1 MIHWHA
7 WAGILFIRAC
17 LFGSTLETVSCQT
30 AAHTG
35 GSSSLCR
42 QDPAHSPLYTV
53 SSPSRHIHALTHTA
67 HDGKKNTQTY
77 AAAHTYATRP
87 SVVEHMMDGPVR
99 DHFTSERPP
108 LPLPFFLL
116 PHSQDTVFT
125 FRRDIGSNVICLLGQ
140 LTYID
145 YLICHQKINTG
156 VGASANHTS
165 KSNSERNLSKKKINT
180 VKKLVFVLP
189 WLVCVCETHPGWSS
203 NHRPASISALT
214 SFHMDKM
221 STWVQCF
228 QKAISQQS
236 KHYFHLLWLPGQRK
250 HQDVHSQTGSHTVL
264 LKTLDLDRLYWQIVD
279 SDGLMD

>member
-1 MIHWHA
+1 MVLWGTI
-7 WAGILFIRAC
+7 
-17 LFGSTLETVSCQT
+17 
-30 AAHTG
+30 
-35 GSSSLCR
+35 
-42 QDPAHSPLYTV
+42 SPLNAPLSPFLSF
-53 SSPSRHIHALTHTA
+53 SS
-67 HDGKKNTQTY
+67 
-77 AAAHTYATRP
+77 
-87 SVVEHMMDGPVR
+87 
-99 DHFTSERPP
+99 
-108 LPLPFFLL
+108 
-116 PHSQDTVFT
+116 HSQDTVFT

-264 LKTLDLDRLYWQIVD
+264 LKTLDLDRLYWQWRINGLIIPIWQHFCENGSILWGCQNIVLCITARCLPLLVNVVQYAW
-279 SDGLMD
+279 SM